1 MSSTDRNNKHQ
12 SYYILLVETILI
24 SNWKSRIRVF
34 ITWLGNIFLTIMI
47 TAWVFFK
54 HKTFYV
60 FLFT

>member
-47 TAWVFFK
+47 TAWAFFK